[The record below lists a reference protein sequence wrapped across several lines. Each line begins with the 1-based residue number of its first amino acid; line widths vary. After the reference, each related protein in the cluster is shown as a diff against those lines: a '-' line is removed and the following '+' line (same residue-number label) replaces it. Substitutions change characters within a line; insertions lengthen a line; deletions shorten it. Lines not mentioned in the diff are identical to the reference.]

1 MLACGE
7 NPTAAEAVGINVATY
22 RYAMVIV
29 SGLLAA
35 LGGAYL
41 SIGDL
46 SYFTLNMTAG
56 RGFIALAA
64 VIFGNWMPW
73 ATMGAALLF
82 GFAQALR
89 YQVQALEQPI
99 SQDIIIALP
108 YILTLIAVTGLFRQS
123 SPPAGLGRH
132 AGGD

>member
-1 MLACGE
+1 
-7 NPTAAEAVGINVATY
+7 V
-22 RYAMVIV
+22 
-29 SGLLAA
+29 LAA

-46 SYFTLNMTAG
+46 SLFTTNMTAG

-89 YQVQALEQPI
+89 FQVQALGLPI
-99 SQDIIIALP
+99 NQDIIVALP
-108 YILTLIAVTGLFRQS
+108 YLLTLIAVTGLFRQS
-123 SPPAGLGRH
+123 TPPAGLGRH
-132 AGGD
+132 ASAD